1 LPTDFVSV
9 DGAGDLMILVLSF
22 ANARDLIGGHD
33 ELAFLVAFV
42 SGDVAMDGPLACQ
55 VLRCERRRG
64 KQEGRCCEKSLHRE
78 SPFGYLVSEG
88 SILL

>member
-1 LPTDFVSV
+1 MAQAPADGTSV
-9 DGAGDLMILVLSF
+9 WSCGMARALQVPVILF
-22 ANARDLIGGHD
+22 AGHD

-64 KQEGRCCEKSLHRE
+64 KQEGQILRE
-78 SPFGYLVSEG
+78 VS
-88 SILL
+88 SS

>member
-1 LPTDFVSV
+1 MARALQVPV
-9 DGAGDLMILVLSF
+9 ILF
-22 ANARDLIGGHD
+22 AGHD

-64 KQEGRCCEKSLHRE
+64 KQEDRYCEKSLHRE
-78 SPFGYLVSEG
+78 SPFGFLVSEG